1 MEIMESL
8 VPTTHKITEERERLT
23 VKVKTKIRK
32 KNLKCHKST
41 ARVQN
46 IDDITNVTHAAYA
59 VEKTSEKWLGIKRK

>member
-1 MEIMESL
+1 MESL

-41 ARVQN
+41 GRVQN
-46 IDDITNVTHAAYA
+46 IDDI
-59 VEKTSEKWLGIKRK
+59 R

>member
-8 VPTTHKITEERERLT
+8 VPTTHKITEERERLL

-41 ARVQN
+41 GRVQN
-46 IDDITNVTHAAYA
+46 IDDI
-59 VEKTSEKWLGIKRK
+59 R